1 MVEDAGFSQEFSVGI
16 VGLGLIGGSI
26 AKRLAA
32 AGACKVYAYNRH
44 QTMYKDAR
52 ALGISCVESV
62 AELARMQPNVLIL
75 CNSLASMPEVLGE
88 ISCEINKQRTTLT
101 DVGSVKGLVREQVKA
116 AGLGDCYIGAHP
128 MAGSEFTG
136 WQASSAQLLDG
147 ALWAVSVDE
156 SSDFWR
162 FLAIL
167 RVIVALCGNRA
178 LVLNDSI
185 HDASAALI
193 SHMPHVVSTALAN
206 VLCSSENRNVALQM
220 SAGSWRD
227 MTRVA
232 LTDPNRTRAMVV
244 ENRRNVAYLLGS
256 VIAQLS
262 FAKKMLEGSD
272 GDLAAA
278 CDSAAASE
286 TRAFFAKADSW
297 REYKYKARAAACDE
311 SAYESSVARDTR
323 KLRFALDCPGDWQ
336 SQLIQ
341 SAQNGEQIVGVALI
355 ESSVACDSAAAC
367 DTRAAHI
374 TLRRVSTL

>member
-1 MVEDAGFSQEFSVGI
+1 MVEDAEFSQKFSVGI

-26 AKRLAA
+26 AKRLVAT
-32 AGACKVYAYNRH
+32 GSCKVYAYNRH
-44 QTMYKDAR
+44 QTMYSEAR
-52 ALGISCVESV
+52 ALGITCLESV
-62 AELARMQPNVLIL
+62 ADLARMQPNVLIL

-88 ISCEINKQRTTLT
+88 ISRGINKQRTTLT

-136 WQASSAQLLDG
+136 WQASSAELLRG

-156 SSDFWR
+156 NSDFWR
-162 FLAIL
+162 FLAVL

-206 VLCSSENRNVALQM
+206 VLCESANRNVALQM

-232 LTDPNRTRAMVV
+232 LTDPNRTRAMVA
-244 ENRRNVAYLLGS
+244 ENRRNVADLLGS
-256 VIAQLS
+256 VIEELS
-262 FAKKMLEGSD
+262 FAKKMLEESD
-272 GDLAAA
+272 E
-278 CDSAAASE
+278 CNE
-286 TRAFFAKADSW
+286 RAFFAKADSW
-297 REYKYKARAAACDE
+297 REYKYKERAAADGNK
-311 SAYESSVARDTR
+311 SAAAFDSRE
-323 KLRFALDCPGDWQ
+323 LRFAIDCPGDWQ
-336 SQLIQ
+336 SQMIQ
-341 SAQNGEQIVGVALI
+341 SAQSGEQIVGVALN
-355 ESSVACDSAAAC
+355 DSAVAGDSRAAC
-367 DTRAAHI
+367 I
-374 TLRRVSTL
+374 TFRRVSTL

>member
-1 MVEDAGFSQEFSVGI
+1 MVEDAEFSQKFSVGI

-26 AKRLAA
+26 AKRLVAT
-32 AGACKVYAYNRH
+32 GSCKVYAYNRH
-44 QTMYKDAR
+44 QTMYKEAR
-52 ALGISCVESV
+52 ALGITCVESV
-62 AELARMQPNVLIL
+62 ADLARMQPNVLIL

-88 ISCEINKQRTTLT
+88 ISLGINKQRTTLT

-136 WQASSAQLLDG
+136 WQASSAELLRG

-156 SSDFWR
+156 SNDFWR
-162 FLAIL
+162 FLAVL
-167 RVIVALCGNRA
+167 RVIVKLCGNRA

-206 VLCSSENRNVALQM
+206 VLCGSENRNVALQM

-232 LTDPNRTRAMVV
+232 LTDPNRTRAMVA
-244 ENRRNVAYLLGS
+244 ENRRNVADLLGS
-256 VIAQLS
+256 VIAELS

-272 GDLAAA
+272 ECNE
-278 CDSAAASE
+278 CDE
-286 TRAFFAKADSW
+286 RAFFAKADSW
-297 REYKYKARAAACDE
+297 REYKYKERAVACDE
-311 SAYESSVARDTR
+311 SAGDLRE
-323 KLRFALDCPGDWQ
+323 LRFALDCPGDWQ

-341 SAQNGEQIVGVALI
+341 SAQSGEQIVCV
-355 ESSVACDSAAAC
+355 SFSDSVVTCD
-367 DTRAAHI
+367 
-374 TLRRVSTL
+374 LRNSNW

>member
-1 MVEDAGFSQEFSVGI
+1 MVEDAGFSKKFSVGI

-32 AGACKVYAYNRH
+32 TGSCKVYAYNRH
-44 QTMYKDAR
+44 QTMYKEAR
-52 ALGISCVESV
+52 VLGITCVESV

-75 CNSLASMPEVLGE
+75 CNSLAAMPEVLGE
-88 ISCEINKQRTTLT
+88 ISRGINRQRTTLT

-156 SSDFWR
+156 SSDFCR
-162 FLAIL
+162 FCAVL

-206 VLCSSENRNVALQM
+206 VLCGSENRNVALQM

-232 LTDPNRTRAMVV
+232 LTDPDRTRAMVE
-244 ENRRNVAYLLGS
+244 ENRRNVADLLGS
-256 VIAQLS
+256 VIEELS
-262 FAKKMLEGSD
+262 FAKKMLERSD
-272 GDLAAA
+272 GDSAVA
-278 CDSAAASE
+278 CDE
-286 TRAFFAKADSW
+286 RDECDERAFFAKADSW
-297 REYKYKARAAACDE
+297 RDYKYKERAVACDK
-311 SAYESSVARDTR
+311 SAGDLRE
-323 KLRFALDCPGDWQ
+323 LRFALDCAGDWQ

-341 SAQNGEQIVGVALI
+341 SAQSGEQIVGVAF
-355 ESSVACDSAAAC
+355 SDSAVACA
-367 DTRAAHI
+367 
-374 TLRRVSTL
+374 LRNSKW

>member
-1 MVEDAGFSQEFSVGI
+1 MVENAEFSQKFSVGI

-26 AKRLAA
+26 AKRLVD
-32 AGACKVYAYNRH
+32 AGSCKVYAYNRH
-44 QTMYKDAR
+44 QTMYSEAR
-52 ALGISCVESV
+52 ALGITCVESV

-75 CNSLASMPEVLGE
+75 CNSLAAMPEVLGE
-88 ISCEINKQRTTLT
+88 ISRGINKQRTTLT

-136 WQASSAQLLDG
+136 WQASSAELLRG
-147 ALWAVSVDE
+147 ALWAISVDE

-162 FLAIL
+162 FLAVL

-206 VLCSSENRNVALQM
+206 VLCESENRNVALQM

-244 ENRRNVAYLLGS
+244 ENRRNVADLLGS
-256 VIAQLS
+256 VIAELS

-272 GDLAAA
+272 ECNE
-278 CDSAAASE
+278 CDE
-286 TRAFFAKADSW
+286 RAFFAKADSW
-297 REYKYKARAAACDE
+297 REYKYKERAVACDE
-311 SAYESSVARDTR
+311 SAGDLRE
-323 KLRFALDCPGDWQ
+323 LRFAIDCPGDWQ

-341 SAQNGEQIVGVALI
+341 SAQSGEQIVGVAF
-355 ESSVACDSAAAC
+355 SDSVVTCD
-367 DTRAAHI
+367 
-374 TLRRVSTL
+374 LRNSNW

>member
-1 MVEDAGFSQEFSVGI
+1 MVEDAEFSQKFSVGI

-26 AKRLAA
+26 AKRLVAT
-32 AGACKVYAYNRH
+32 GSCKVYAYNRH
-44 QTMYKDAR
+44 QTMYKEAR
-52 ALGISCVESV
+52 ALGITCVESV
-62 AELARMQPNVLIL
+62 ADLARMQPNVLIL

-88 ISCEINKQRTTLT
+88 ISRGINKQRTTLT

-136 WQASSAQLLDG
+136 WQASSAELLDG
-147 ALWAVSVDE
+147 ALWAISVDE

-162 FLAIL
+162 FLAVL

-206 VLCSSENRNVALQM
+206 VLCESENRNVALQM

-232 LTDPNRTRAMVV
+232 LTDTNRTRAMVA
-244 ENRRNVAYLLGS
+244 ENRRNVADLLGS
-256 VIAQLS
+256 VIEELS
-262 FAKKMLEGSD
+262 FAKKMLEESD
-272 GDLAAA
+272 GDSAAA
-278 CDSAAASE
+278 CDSAAAGDE
-286 TRAFFAKADSW
+286 CDVAERAFFAKADSW
-297 REYKYKARAAACDE
+297 REYKYKERAVACNE
-311 SAYESSVARDTR
+311 SAGDLRE
-323 KLRFALDCPGDWQ
+323 LRFALDCPGDWQ

-341 SAQNGEQIVGVALI
+341 SAQSGEQIVGVALN
-355 ESSVACDSAAAC
+355 ESAPAC
-367 DTRAAHI
+367 I
-374 TLRRVSTL
+374 TLRSISTL

>member
-1 MVEDAGFSQEFSVGI
+1 MVEDAGFSQKFSVGI

-32 AGACKVYAYNRH
+32 TGSCKVYAYNRH
-44 QTMYKDAR
+44 QTMYKEAR
-52 ALGISCVESV
+52 ALGITCVESV
-62 AELARMQPNVLIL
+62 AELASMQPNVLIL

-88 ISCEINKQRTTLT
+88 ISRGINKQRTTLT

-156 SSDFWR
+156 NSDFWR
-162 FLAIL
+162 FLAVL

-206 VLCSSENRNVALQM
+206 VLCGSENRNVALQM

-232 LTDPNRTRAMVV
+232 LTDPDRTRAMVA
-244 ENRRNVAYLLGS
+244 ENRRNVADLLGS
-256 VIAQLS
+256 VIEELS

-272 GDLAAA
+272 GDSAVA
-278 CDSAAASE
+278 CDE
-286 TRAFFAKADSW
+286 RDERAFFAKADSW
-297 REYKYKARAAACDE
+297 REYKYKERAVACDE
-311 SAYESSVARDTR
+311 SSGDLRE
-323 KLRFALDCPGDWQ
+323 LRFALDCAGDWQ

-341 SAQNGEQIVGVALI
+341 SAQSGEQIVGVAF
-355 ESSVACDSAAAC
+355 SDSAVVCA
-367 DTRAAHI
+367 
-374 TLRRVSTL
+374 LRNSKW

>member
-1 MVEDAGFSQEFSVGI
+1 MVEDAGFSKKFSVGI

-32 AGACKVYAYNRH
+32 TGSCKVYAYNRH
-44 QTMYKDAR
+44 QTMYKEAR
-52 ALGISCVESV
+52 VLGITCVESV

-75 CNSLASMPEVLGE
+75 CNSLAAMPEVLGE
-88 ISCEINKQRTTLT
+88 ISRGINKQRTTLT
-101 DVGSVKGLVREQVKA
+101 DVGSVKGLVREQVKT

-156 SSDFWR
+156 NSDFWR
-162 FLAIL
+162 FLAVL
-167 RVIVALCGNRA
+167 RVIVSLCGNRA

-206 VLCSSENRNVALQM
+206 VLCGSENRNVALQM

-232 LTDPNRTRAMVV
+232 LTDPDRTRAMVA
-244 ENRRNVAYLLGS
+244 ENRRNVADLLGS
-256 VIAQLS
+256 VIEELS

-272 GDLAAA
+272 GD
-278 CDSAAASE
+278 SAVASDE
-286 TRAFFAKADSW
+286 RAFFAKADSW
-297 REYKYKARAAACDE
+297 RDYKYKERAVACDK
-311 SAYESSVARDTR
+311 SAGDLRE
-323 KLRFALDCPGDWQ
+323 LRFALDCAGDWQ

-341 SAQNGEQIVGVALI
+341 SAQSGEQIVGVAF
-355 ESSVACDSAAAC
+355 SDSAVACA
-367 DTRAAHI
+367 
-374 TLRRVSTL
+374 LRNSKW

>member
-1 MVEDAGFSQEFSVGI
+1 MVEDAEFSQKFSVGI

-26 AKRLAA
+26 AKRLVAT
-32 AGACKVYAYNRH
+32 GSCKVYAYNRH
-44 QTMYKDAR
+44 QTMYKEAR
-52 ALGISCVESV
+52 ALGITCVESV
-62 AELARMQPNVLIL
+62 ADLARMQPNVLIL

-88 ISCEINKQRTTLT
+88 ISRGINKQRTTLT

-147 ALWAVSVDE
+147 ALWAVSIDE

-162 FLAIL
+162 FLAVL

-206 VLCSSENRNVALQM
+206 VLCGSENRNVALQM

-232 LTDPNRTRAMVV
+232 LTDPDRTRAMVE
-244 ENRRNVAYLLGS
+244 ENRRNVADLLGS
-256 VIAQLS
+256 VIEELS
-262 FAKKMLEGSD
+262 FAKKMLERSD
-272 GDLAAA
+272 GDSAVA
-278 CDSAAASE
+278 CDE
-286 TRAFFAKADSW
+286 RDECDERAFFAKADSW
-297 REYKYKARAAACDE
+297 RDYKYKERAVACDK
-311 SAYESSVARDTR
+311 SAGDLRE
-323 KLRFALDCPGDWQ
+323 LRFALDCAGDWQ

-341 SAQNGEQIVGVALI
+341 SAQSGEQIVGVAF
-355 ESSVACDSAAAC
+355 SDSAVACA
-367 DTRAAHI
+367 
-374 TLRRVSTL
+374 LRNSKW

>member
-1 MVEDAGFSQEFSVGI
+1 MVEDAEFSQKFSVGI

-32 AGACKVYAYNRH
+32 TGACKVYAYNRH
-44 QTMYKDAR
+44 QTMYSEAR
-52 ALGISCVESV
+52 ALGITCVESV
-62 AELARMQPNVLIL
+62 ADLARMQPNVLIL

-88 ISCEINKQRTTLT
+88 ISRGINKQRTTLT

-136 WQASSAQLLDG
+136 WQASSAELLDG
-147 ALWAVSVDE
+147 ALWAISVDE
-156 SSDFWR
+156 NSDFWR
-162 FLAIL
+162 FLAVL
-167 RVIVALCGNRA
+167 RVIVKLCGNRA

-206 VLCSSENRNVALQM
+206 VLCGSANRNIALQM

-232 LTDPNRTRAMVV
+232 LTDPNRTRAMVA
-244 ENRRNVAYLLGS
+244 ENRRNVADLLGD
-256 VIAQLS
+256 VIEELS
-262 FAKKMLEGSD
+262 FAKKVLEEGD
-272 GDLAAA
+272 G
-278 CDSAAASE
+278 DSAAVAGDE
-286 TRAFFAKADSW
+286 RAFFAKADSW
-297 REYKYKARAAACDE
+297 REYKYKERAAAFDE
-311 SAYESSVARDTR
+311 SGDLRE
-323 KLRFALDCPGDWQ
+323 LRFALDCPGDWQ

-341 SAQNGEQIVGVALI
+341 SAQSGEQIVGVAF
-355 ESSVACDSAAAC
+355 SDSAVACA
-367 DTRAAHI
+367 
-374 TLRRVSTL
+374 LRNSKW

>member
-1 MVEDAGFSQEFSVGI
+1 MVEDAEFSQKFSVGI

-26 AKRLAA
+26 AKRLVAT
-32 AGACKVYAYNRH
+32 GSCKVYAYNRH
-44 QTMYKDAR
+44 QTMYKEAR
-52 ALGISCVESV
+52 ALGITCVESV
-62 AELARMQPNVLIL
+62 ADLARMQPNVLIL

-88 ISCEINKQRTTLT
+88 ISLGINKQRTTLT

-136 WQASSAQLLDG
+136 WQASSAELLRG

-156 SSDFWR
+156 SNDFWR
-162 FLAIL
+162 FLAVL
-167 RVIVALCGNRA
+167 RVIVKLCGNRA

-206 VLCSSENRNVALQM
+206 VLCGSENRNVALQM

-244 ENRRNVAYLLGS
+244 ENRRNVADLLGS
-256 VIAQLS
+256 VIAELS
-262 FAKKMLEGSD
+262 FAKKMLEESD
-272 GDLAAA
+272 ECNERDA
-278 CDSAAASE
+278 
-286 TRAFFAKADSW
+286 RAFFAKADSW
-297 REYKYKARAAACDE
+297 REYKYKERAVACDE
-311 SAYESSVARDTR
+311 SAGDLRE
-323 KLRFALDCPGDWQ
+323 LRFAIDCPGDWQ

-341 SAQNGEQIVGVALI
+341 SAQSGEQIVGVAF
-355 ESSVACDSAAAC
+355 SDSVVTCD
-367 DTRAAHI
+367 
-374 TLRRVSTL
+374 LRNSNW

>member
-1 MVEDAGFSQEFSVGI
+1 MVEDAGFSKKFSVGI

-32 AGACKVYAYNRH
+32 TGSCKVYAYNRH
-44 QTMYKDAR
+44 QTMYKEAR
-52 ALGISCVESV
+52 VLGITCVESV

-75 CNSLASMPEVLGE
+75 CNSLAAMPEVLGE
-88 ISCEINKQRTTLT
+88 ISRGINKQRTTLT

-162 FLAIL
+162 FCAVL

-206 VLCSSENRNVALQM
+206 VLCGSENRNVALQM

-232 LTDPNRTRAMVV
+232 LTDPNRTRAMVE
-244 ENRRNVAYLLGS
+244 ENRRNVADLLGS
-256 VIAQLS
+256 VIEELS
-262 FAKKMLEGSD
+262 FAKKMLERSD
-272 GDLAAA
+272 GDSAVA
-278 CDSAAASE
+278 CDE
-286 TRAFFAKADSW
+286 RDECDERAFFAKADSW
-297 REYKYKARAAACDE
+297 REYKYKERAVACDE
-311 SAYESSVARDTR
+311 SAGDLRE
-323 KLRFALDCPGDWQ
+323 LRFALDCAGDWQ

-341 SAQNGEQIVGVALI
+341 SAQSGEQIVGVAF
-355 ESSVACDSAAAC
+355 SDSAVACA
-367 DTRAAHI
+367 
-374 TLRRVSTL
+374 LRNSKW

>member
-1 MVEDAGFSQEFSVGI
+1 MVEDVGFSKKFSVGI

-32 AGACKVYAYNRH
+32 TGSCKVYAYNRH
-44 QTMYKDAR
+44 QTMYKEAR
-52 ALGISCVESV
+52 VLGITCVESV

-75 CNSLASMPEVLGE
+75 CNSLAAMPEVLGE
-88 ISCEINKQRTTLT
+88 ISRGINKQHTTLT

-162 FLAIL
+162 FCAVL
-167 RVIVALCGNRA
+167 RVIVSLCGNRA

-206 VLCSSENRNVALQM
+206 VLCGSENRNVALQM

-232 LTDPNRTRAMVV
+232 LTDPDRTRAMVA
-244 ENRRNVAYLLGS
+244 ENRRNVADLLGS
-256 VIAQLS
+256 VIEELS
-262 FAKKMLEGSD
+262 FAKKMLERSD
-272 GDLAAA
+272 GD
-278 CDSAAASE
+278 SAVASDE
-286 TRAFFAKADSW
+286 RAFFAKADSW
-297 REYKYKARAAACDE
+297 REYKYKERAVACDK
-311 SAYESSVARDTR
+311 SAGDLRE
-323 KLRFALDCPGDWQ
+323 LRFALDCAGDWQ

-341 SAQNGEQIVGVALI
+341 SAQSGEQIVGVAF
-355 ESSVACDSAAAC
+355 SDSAVACA
-367 DTRAAHI
+367 
-374 TLRRVSTL
+374 LRNSKW

>member
-1 MVEDAGFSQEFSVGI
+1 MVEDAEFSQKFSVGI

-26 AKRLAA
+26 AKRLVAT
-32 AGACKVYAYNRH
+32 GSCKVYAYNRH
-44 QTMYKDAR
+44 QTMYKEAR
-52 ALGISCVESV
+52 ALGITCVESV
-62 AELARMQPNVLIL
+62 ADLARMQPNVLIL

-88 ISCEINKQRTTLT
+88 ISRGINKQRTTLT

-136 WQASSAQLLDG
+136 WQASSAELLDG

-162 FLAIL
+162 FLAVL
-167 RVIVALCGNRA
+167 RVIVELCGNRA

-206 VLCSSENRNVALQM
+206 VLCESANRNVALQM

-232 LTDPNRTRAMVV
+232 LTDPNRTRAMVA
-244 ENRRNVAYLLGS
+244 ENRRNVADLLGS
-256 VIAQLS
+256 VIEELS

-272 GDLAAA
+272 E
-278 CDSAAASE
+278 CNE
-286 TRAFFAKADSW
+286 RAFFAKADSW
-297 REYKYKARAAACDE
+297 REYKYKERAVACDE
-311 SAYESSVARDTR
+311 SAGDLRE
-323 KLRFALDCPGDWQ
+323 LRFAIDCAGDWQ

-341 SAQNGEQIVGVALI
+341 SAQSGEQIVGVAF
-355 ESSVACDSAAAC
+355 SDSAAAC
-367 DTRAAHI
+367 I
-374 TLRRVSTL
+374 TLRRISTL

>member
-1 MVEDAGFSQEFSVGI
+1 MVEDAGFSQKFSVGI

-32 AGACKVYAYNRH
+32 TGSCKVYAYNRH
-44 QTMYKDAR
+44 QTMYKEAR
-52 ALGISCVESV
+52 ALGITCVESV

-75 CNSLASMPEVLGE
+75 CNSLAAMPEVLGE
-88 ISCEINKQRTTLT
+88 ISRGINKQRTTLT

-156 SSDFWR
+156 NSDFWR
-162 FLAIL
+162 FLAVL

-206 VLCSSENRNVALQM
+206 VLCGSVNRNVALQM

-232 LTDPNRTRAMVV
+232 LTDPNRTRAMVA
-244 ENRRNVAYLLGS
+244 ENRRNVADLLGS
-256 VIAQLS
+256 VIEELS

-272 GDLAAA
+272 GDSAVA
-278 CDSAAASE
+278 CDERAE
-286 TRAFFAKADSW
+286 CDERAFFAKADSW
-297 REYKYKARAAACDE
+297 REYKYKERAVACDE
-311 SAYESSVARDTR
+311 SSGDLRE
-323 KLRFALDCPGDWQ
+323 LRFALDCAGDWQ

-341 SAQNGEQIVGVALI
+341 SAQSGEQIVGVAF
-355 ESSVACDSAAAC
+355 SDSAVACA
-367 DTRAAHI
+367 
-374 TLRRVSTL
+374 LRNSKW

>member
-1 MVEDAGFSQEFSVGI
+1 MVEDVGFSKKFSVGI

-32 AGACKVYAYNRH
+32 TGSCKVYAYNRH
-44 QTMYKDAR
+44 QTMYKEAR
-52 ALGISCVESV
+52 ALGITCVESV
-62 AELARMQPNVLIL
+62 ADLARMQPNVLIL
-75 CNSLASMPEVLGE
+75 CNSLAAMPEVLGE
-88 ISCEINKQRTTLT
+88 ISRGINKQRTTLT

-147 ALWAVSVDE
+147 ALWAVSIDE

-162 FLAIL
+162 FLAVL

-206 VLCSSENRNVALQM
+206 VLCGSENRNVALQM

-232 LTDPNRTRAMVV
+232 LTDPDRTRAMVE
-244 ENRRNVAYLLGS
+244 ENRRNVADLLGS
-256 VIAQLS
+256 VIEELS
-262 FAKKMLEGSD
+262 FAKKMLERSD
-272 GDLAAA
+272 GDSAVA
-278 CDSAAASE
+278 CDE
-286 TRAFFAKADSW
+286 RDECDERAFFAKADSW
-297 REYKYKARAAACDE
+297 REYKYKERAVACDE
-311 SAYESSVARDTR
+311 SAGDLRE
-323 KLRFALDCPGDWQ
+323 LRFALDCAGDWQ

-341 SAQNGEQIVGVALI
+341 SAQSGEQIVGVAF
-355 ESSVACDSAAAC
+355 SDSAVACA
-367 DTRAAHI
+367 
-374 TLRRVSTL
+374 LRNSKW

>member
-1 MVEDAGFSQEFSVGI
+1 MVEDAGFSKKFSVGI

-32 AGACKVYAYNRH
+32 TGSCKVYAYNRH
-44 QTMYKDAR
+44 QTMYKEAR
-52 ALGISCVESV
+52 ALGITCVESV
-62 AELARMQPNVLIL
+62 ADLARMQPNVLIL

-88 ISCEINKQRTTLT
+88 ISRGINKQRTTLT

-156 SSDFWR
+156 NSDFWR
-162 FLAIL
+162 FLAVL
-167 RVIVALCGNRA
+167 RVIVSLCGNRA

-206 VLCSSENRNVALQM
+206 VLCGSENRNVALQM

-232 LTDPNRTRAMVV
+232 LTDPDRTRAMVA
-244 ENRRNVAYLLGS
+244 ENRRNVADLLGS
-256 VIAQLS
+256 VIEELS
-262 FAKKMLEGSD
+262 FAKKMLERSD
-272 GDLAAA
+272 SDSAVA
-278 CDSAAASE
+278 CDE
-286 TRAFFAKADSW
+286 RDECDERAFFAKADSW
-297 REYKYKARAAACDE
+297 REYKYKERAVACDK
-311 SAYESSVARDTR
+311 SAGDLRE
-323 KLRFALDCPGDWQ
+323 LRFALDCAGDWQ

-341 SAQNGEQIVGVALI
+341 SAQSGEQIVGVAF
-355 ESSVACDSAAAC
+355 SDSAVACA
-367 DTRAAHI
+367 
-374 TLRRVSTL
+374 LRNSKW

>member
-1 MVEDAGFSQEFSVGI
+1 MVEDVGFSKKFSVGI

-32 AGACKVYAYNRH
+32 TGSCKVYAYNRH
-44 QTMYKDAR
+44 QTMYKEAR
-52 ALGISCVESV
+52 VLGITCVESV

-75 CNSLASMPEVLGE
+75 CNSLAAMPEVLGE
-88 ISCEINKQRTTLT
+88 ISRGINKQHTTLT

-136 WQASSAQLLDG
+136 WQASSAELLDG
-147 ALWAVSVDE
+147 ALWAISVDE

-162 FLAIL
+162 FLAVL
-167 RVIVALCGNRA
+167 RVIVSLCGNRA

-206 VLCSSENRNVALQM
+206 VLCGSENRNVALQM

-232 LTDPNRTRAMVV
+232 LTDPDRTRAMVA
-244 ENRRNVAYLLGS
+244 ENRRNVADLLGS
-256 VIAQLS
+256 VIEELS
-262 FAKKMLEGSD
+262 FAKKMLERSD
-272 GDLAAA
+272 GD
-278 CDSAAASE
+278 SAVASDE
-286 TRAFFAKADSW
+286 RAFFAKADSW
-297 REYKYKARAAACDE
+297 REYKYKERAVACDK
-311 SAYESSVARDTR
+311 SAGDLRE
-323 KLRFALDCPGDWQ
+323 LRFALDCAGDWQ

-341 SAQNGEQIVGVALI
+341 SAQSGDQIVGVAF
-355 ESSVACDSAAAC
+355 SDSAVACA
-367 DTRAAHI
+367 
-374 TLRRVSTL
+374 LRNSKW

>member
-1 MVEDAGFSQEFSVGI
+1 MVEDAEFSQKFSVGI

-26 AKRLAA
+26 AKRLVAT
-32 AGACKVYAYNRH
+32 GSCKVYAYNRH
-44 QTMYKDAR
+44 QTMYSEAR
-52 ALGISCVESV
+52 ALGITCVESV
-62 AELARMQPNVLIL
+62 ADLARMQPNVLIL

-88 ISCEINKQRTTLT
+88 ISREINKQRTTLT

-136 WQASSAQLLDG
+136 WSASSAELLRG

-162 FLAIL
+162 FLAVL
-167 RVIVALCGNRA
+167 RVIVKLCGNRA

-206 VLCSSENRNVALQM
+206 VLCENANRNVALQM

-232 LTDPNRTRAMVV
+232 LTDPNRTRAMVA
-244 ENRRNVAYLLGS
+244 ENRRNVADLLGS
-256 VIAQLS
+256 VIDELS

-272 GDLAAA
+272 GDSAVA
-278 CDSAAASE
+278 CDECDERDVAE
-286 TRAFFAKADSW
+286 RAFFAKADSW
-297 REYKYKARAAACDE
+297 REYKYKERAVACDE
-311 SAYESSVARDTR
+311 SAGDSRE
-323 KLRFALDCPGDWQ
+323 LRFSLDCPGDWQ

-341 SAQNGEQIVGVALI
+341 SAQSGEQIVGV
-355 ESSVACDSAAAC
+355 SFSDSAVTC
-367 DTRAAHI
+367 D
-374 TLRRVSTL
+374 LRNSNW

>member
-1 MVEDAGFSQEFSVGI
+1 MVEDAGFSKKFSVGI

-32 AGACKVYAYNRH
+32 TGSCKVYAYNRH
-44 QTMYKDAR
+44 QTMYKEAR
-52 ALGISCVESV
+52 ALGITCVESV

-88 ISCEINKQRTTLT
+88 ISRGINKQHTTLT

-147 ALWAVSVDE
+147 ALWAVSIDE
-156 SSDFWR
+156 NSDFWR
-162 FLAIL
+162 FLAVL

-206 VLCSSENRNVALQM
+206 VLCGSENRNVALQM

-232 LTDPNRTRAMVV
+232 LTDPDRTRAMVA
-244 ENRRNVAYLLGS
+244 ENRRNVADLLGS
-256 VIAQLS
+256 VIEELS
-262 FAKKMLEGSD
+262 FAKKMIERSD
-272 GDLAAA
+272 GDSAVA
-278 CDSAAASE
+278 CDE
-286 TRAFFAKADSW
+286 RDECDERAFFAKADSW
-297 REYKYKARAAACDE
+297 REYKYKERAVACDE
-311 SAYESSVARDTR
+311 LAGDLRE
-323 KLRFALDCPGDWQ
+323 LRFALDCAGDWQ

-341 SAQNGEQIVGVALI
+341 SAQSGEQIVGVAF
-355 ESSVACDSAAAC
+355 SDSAVACA
-367 DTRAAHI
+367 
-374 TLRRVSTL
+374 LRNSKW

>member
-1 MVEDAGFSQEFSVGI
+1 MVEDAEFSQKFSVGI

-26 AKRLAA
+26 AKRLVD
-32 AGACKVYAYNRH
+32 AGSCKVYAYNRH
-44 QTMYKDAR
+44 QTMYREAR
-52 ALGISCVESV
+52 ALGITCVESV

-88 ISCEINKQRTTLT
+88 ISRGINKQRTTLT

-162 FLAIL
+162 FLAVL

-206 VLCSSENRNVALQM
+206 VLCGSENRDVALQM

-232 LTDPNRTRAMVV
+232 LTDPDRTRAMVA
-244 ENRRNVAYLLGS
+244 ENRRNVADLLGS
-256 VIAQLS
+256 VIEELS

-272 GDLAAA
+272 E
-278 CDSAAASE
+278 CNE
-286 TRAFFAKADSW
+286 RAFFAKADSW
-297 REYKYKARAAACDE
+297 REYKYKERAVACDE
-311 SAYESSVARDTR
+311 SAGDLREI
-323 KLRFALDCPGDWQ
+323 RFALDCPGDWQ

-341 SAQNGEQIVGVALI
+341 SAQSGEQIVGVAF
-355 ESSVACDSAAAC
+355 SDSAVTC
-367 DTRAAHI
+367 D
-374 TLRRVSTL
+374 LRNSNW

>member
-1 MVEDAGFSQEFSVGI
+1 MVEDAGFSKKFSVGI

-32 AGACKVYAYNRH
+32 TGSCKVYAYNRH
-44 QTMYKDAR
+44 QTMYKEAR
-52 ALGISCVESV
+52 VLGITCVESV

-75 CNSLASMPEVLGE
+75 CNSLAAMPEVLGE
-88 ISCEINKQRTTLT
+88 ISRGINKQRTTLT

-162 FLAIL
+162 FCAVL

-206 VLCSSENRNVALQM
+206 VLCGSENRNVALQM

-232 LTDPNRTRAMVV
+232 LTDPNRTRAMVE
-244 ENRRNVAYLLGS
+244 ENRRNVADLLGS
-256 VIAQLS
+256 VIEELS
-262 FAKKMLEGSD
+262 FAKKMLERSD
-272 GDLAAA
+272 GDSAVA
-278 CDSAAASE
+278 CDE
-286 TRAFFAKADSW
+286 RDECDERAFFAKADSW
-297 REYKYKARAAACDE
+297 REYKYKERAVACDK
-311 SAYESSVARDTR
+311 SAGDLRE
-323 KLRFALDCPGDWQ
+323 LRFALDCAGDWQ

-341 SAQNGEQIVGVALI
+341 SAQSGEQIVGVAF
-355 ESSVACDSAAAC
+355 SDSAVACA
-367 DTRAAHI
+367 
-374 TLRRVSTL
+374 LRNSKW

>member
-1 MVEDAGFSQEFSVGI
+1 MVEDAGFSQKFSVGI

-32 AGACKVYAYNRH
+32 TGSCKVYAYNRH
-44 QTMYKDAR
+44 QTMYKEAR
-52 ALGISCVESV
+52 VLGITCVESV

-75 CNSLASMPEVLGE
+75 CNSLAAMPEVLGE
-88 ISCEINKQRTTLT
+88 ISRGINKQHTTLT
-101 DVGSVKGLVREQVKA
+101 DVGSVKGLVREQVKT

-136 WQASSAQLLDG
+136 WQASSAQLLNG

-162 FLAIL
+162 FLAVL
-167 RVIVALCGNRA
+167 RVIVSLCGNRA

-206 VLCSSENRNVALQM
+206 VLCGSENRNVALQM

-232 LTDPNRTRAMVV
+232 LTDPDRTRAMVA
-244 ENRRNVAYLLGS
+244 ENRRNVADLLGS
-256 VIAQLS
+256 VIEELS
-262 FAKKMLEGSD
+262 FAKKMLERSD
-272 GDLAAA
+272 GD
-278 CDSAAASE
+278 SAVASDE
-286 TRAFFAKADSW
+286 RAFFAKADFW
-297 REYKYKARAAACDE
+297 REYKYKERAVACDK
-311 SAYESSVARDTR
+311 SAGDLRE
-323 KLRFALDCPGDWQ
+323 LRFALDFPGDWQ

-341 SAQNGEQIVGVALI
+341 SAQSGEQIVGVAF
-355 ESSVACDSAAAC
+355 SDSAVACA
-367 DTRAAHI
+367 
-374 TLRRVSTL
+374 LRNSKW

>member
-1 MVEDAGFSQEFSVGI
+1 MVEDAGFSKKFSVGI

-32 AGACKVYAYNRH
+32 TGSCKVYAYNRH
-44 QTMYKDAR
+44 QTMYKEAR
-52 ALGISCVESV
+52 VLGITCVESV

-88 ISCEINKQRTTLT
+88 ISRGINKQRTTLT

-147 ALWAVSVDE
+147 ALWAVSIDE

-162 FLAIL
+162 FLAVL

-206 VLCSSENRNVALQM
+206 VLCGSENRNVALQM

-232 LTDPNRTRAMVV
+232 LTDPDRTRAMVE
-244 ENRRNVAYLLGS
+244 ENRRNVADLLGS
-256 VIAQLS
+256 VIEELS
-262 FAKKMLEGSD
+262 FAKKMLERSD
-272 GDLAAA
+272 GDSAVA
-278 CDSAAASE
+278 CDE
-286 TRAFFAKADSW
+286 RDECDERAFFAKADSW
-297 REYKYKARAAACDE
+297 REYKYKERAVACDE
-311 SAYESSVARDTR
+311 SAGDLLE
-323 KLRFALDCPGDWQ
+323 LRFALDCAGDWQ

-341 SAQNGEQIVGVALI
+341 SAQSGEQIVGVAF
-355 ESSVACDSAAAC
+355 SDSAVACA
-367 DTRAAHI
+367 
-374 TLRRVSTL
+374 LRNSKW

>member
-1 MVEDAGFSQEFSVGI
+1 MVEDAEFSQTFSVGI
-16 VGLGLIGGSI
+16 VGLGLVGGSI
-26 AKRLAA
+26 AKRLVAT
-32 AGACKVYAYNRH
+32 GSCKVYAYNRH
-44 QTMYKDAR
+44 QTMYKEAR
-52 ALGISCVESV
+52 ALGITCVESV
-62 AELARMQPNVLIL
+62 ADLARMQPNVLIL

-88 ISCEINKQRTTLT
+88 ISRGINKQRTTLT

-162 FLAIL
+162 FLAVL
-167 RVIVALCGNRA
+167 RVIVELCGNRA

-206 VLCSSENRNVALQM
+206 VLCENENRNVALQM

-244 ENRRNVAYLLGS
+244 ENRRNVADLLGS
-256 VIAQLS
+256 VIAELS

-272 GDLAAA
+272 ECNE
-278 CDSAAASE
+278 CDE
-286 TRAFFAKADSW
+286 RAFFAKADSW
-297 REYKYKARAAACDE
+297 REYKYKERAVACDE
-311 SAYESSVARDTR
+311 SAGDLRE
-323 KLRFALDCPGDWQ
+323 LRFAIDCPGDWQ

-341 SAQNGEQIVGVALI
+341 SAQSGEQIVCV
-355 ESSVACDSAAAC
+355 SFSDSVVTCD
-367 DTRAAHI
+367 
-374 TLRRVSTL
+374 LRNSNW

>member
-1 MVEDAGFSQEFSVGI
+1 MVEDAGFSQKFSVGI

-32 AGACKVYAYNRH
+32 TGSCKVYAYNRH
-44 QTMYKDAR
+44 QTMYKEAR
-52 ALGISCVESV
+52 VLGITCVESV

-75 CNSLASMPEVLGE
+75 CNSLAAMPEVLGE
-88 ISCEINKQRTTLT
+88 ISRGINKQHTTLT
-101 DVGSVKGLVREQVKA
+101 DVGSVKGLVREQVKT

-136 WQASSAQLLDG
+136 WQASSAQLLNG

-162 FLAIL
+162 FLAVL
-167 RVIVALCGNRA
+167 RVIVSLCGNRA

-206 VLCSSENRNVALQM
+206 VLCGSENRNVALQM

-232 LTDPNRTRAMVV
+232 LTDPDRTRAMVA
-244 ENRRNVAYLLGS
+244 ENRRNVADLLGS
-256 VIAQLS
+256 VIEELS
-262 FAKKMLEGSD
+262 FAKKMLERSD
-272 GDLAAA
+272 GD
-278 CDSAAASE
+278 SAVASDE
-286 TRAFFAKADSW
+286 RAFFAKADSW
-297 REYKYKARAAACDE
+297 REYKYKERAVACDK
-311 SAYESSVARDTR
+311 SAGDLRE
-323 KLRFALDCPGDWQ
+323 LRFALDFPGDWQ

-341 SAQNGEQIVGVALI
+341 SAQSGEQIVGVAF
-355 ESSVACDSAAAC
+355 SDSAVACA
-367 DTRAAHI
+367 
-374 TLRRVSTL
+374 LRNSKW

>member
-1 MVEDAGFSQEFSVGI
+1 MVEDAEFSQKFSVGI

-26 AKRLAA
+26 AKRLVAT
-32 AGACKVYAYNRH
+32 GSCKVYAYNRH
-44 QTMYKDAR
+44 QTMYKEAR
-52 ALGISCVESV
+52 ALGITCVESV
-62 AELARMQPNVLIL
+62 ADLARMQPNVLIL
-75 CNSLASMPEVLGE
+75 CNSLAAMPEVLGE
-88 ISCEINKQRTTLT
+88 ISRGINKQRTTLT

-136 WQASSAQLLDG
+136 WQASSAELLDG

-167 RVIVALCGNRA
+167 RVIVELCGNRA

-206 VLCSSENRNVALQM
+206 VLCGSENRNVALQM

-232 LTDPNRTRAMVV
+232 LTDPNRTRAMVA
-244 ENRRNVAYLLGS
+244 ENRRNVADLLGS
-256 VIAQLS
+256 VIEELS
-262 FAKKMLEGSD
+262 FAKKMLEG
-272 GDLAAA
+272 GDE
-278 CDSAAASE
+278 CNE
-286 TRAFFAKADSW
+286 RAFFAKADSW
-297 REYKYKARAAACDE
+297 REYKYKERAVACDE
-311 SAYESSVARDTR
+311 SAGDLRE
-323 KLRFALDCPGDWQ
+323 LRFALDCPGDWQ

-341 SAQNGEQIVGVALI
+341 SAQSGEQIVGVAF
-355 ESSVACDSAAAC
+355 SDSAVTC
-367 DTRAAHI
+367 D
-374 TLRRVSTL
+374 LRNSNW

>member
-1 MVEDAGFSQEFSVGI
+1 MVENAEFSQKFSVGI

-26 AKRLAA
+26 AKRLVD
-32 AGACKVYAYNRH
+32 AGSCKVYAYNRH
-44 QTMYKDAR
+44 QTMYSEAR
-52 ALGISCVESV
+52 ALGITCVESV

-75 CNSLASMPEVLGE
+75 CNSLAAMPEVLGE
-88 ISCEINKQRTTLT
+88 ISRGINKQRTTLT

-136 WQASSAQLLDG
+136 WQASSAELLRG
-147 ALWAVSVDE
+147 ALWAISVDE

-162 FLAIL
+162 FLAVL

-206 VLCSSENRNVALQM
+206 VLCGSENRNVALQM

-232 LTDPNRTRAMVV
+232 LTDPNRTHAMVA
-244 ENRRNVAYLLGS
+244 ENRRNVADLLGS
-256 VIAQLS
+256 VIEELS
-262 FAKKMLEGSD
+262 FAKKMLEVSD
-272 GDLAAA
+272 G
-278 CDSAAASE
+278 DSAAAGDE
-286 TRAFFAKADSW
+286 RAERDVAERAFFAKADSW
-297 REYKYKARAAACDE
+297 REYKYKERAVACDE
-311 SAYESSVARDTR
+311 SAGDLRE
-323 KLRFALDCPGDWQ
+323 LRFALDCPGDWQ

-341 SAQNGEQIVGVALI
+341 SAQSGEQIVGVAL
-355 ESSVACDSAAAC
+355 SDLAAAS
-367 DTRAAHI
+367 DTRVARI

>member
-1 MVEDAGFSQEFSVGI
+1 MVEDAGFSKKFSVGI

-32 AGACKVYAYNRH
+32 TGSCKVYAYNRH
-44 QTMYKDAR
+44 QTMYKEAR
-52 ALGISCVESV
+52 VLGITCVESV

-75 CNSLASMPEVLGE
+75 CNSLAAMPEVLGE
-88 ISCEINKQRTTLT
+88 ISRGINKQRTTLT

-147 ALWAVSVDE
+147 ALWAVSIDE

-162 FLAIL
+162 FLAVL

-206 VLCSSENRNVALQM
+206 VLCGSENRNVALQM

-232 LTDPNRTRAMVV
+232 LTDPDRTRAMVE
-244 ENRRNVAYLLGS
+244 ENRRNVADLLGS
-256 VIAQLS
+256 VIEELS
-262 FAKKMLEGSD
+262 FAKKMLERSD
-272 GDLAAA
+272 GDSAVA
-278 CDSAAASE
+278 CDE
-286 TRAFFAKADSW
+286 RDECDERAFFAKADSW
-297 REYKYKARAAACDE
+297 REYKYKERAVACDE
-311 SAYESSVARDTR
+311 SAGDLRE
-323 KLRFALDCPGDWQ
+323 LRFALDCAGDWQ

-341 SAQNGEQIVGVALI
+341 SAQSGEQIVGVAF
-355 ESSVACDSAAAC
+355 SDSAVACA
-367 DTRAAHI
+367 
-374 TLRRVSTL
+374 LRNSKW

>member
-1 MVEDAGFSQEFSVGI
+1 MVEDVGFSKKFSVGI

-32 AGACKVYAYNRH
+32 TGSCKVYAYNRH
-44 QTMYKDAR
+44 QTMYKEAR
-52 ALGISCVESV
+52 ALGITCVESV

-75 CNSLASMPEVLGE
+75 CNSLAAMPEVLGE
-88 ISCEINKQRTTLT
+88 ISRGINKQHTTLT

-136 WQASSAQLLDG
+136 WQASSAQLLNG

-156 SSDFWR
+156 NSDFWR
-162 FLAIL
+162 FLAVL

-206 VLCSSENRNVALQM
+206 VLCGSENRNVALQM

-232 LTDPNRTRAMVV
+232 LTDPDRTRAMVE
-244 ENRRNVAYLLGS
+244 ENRRNVADLLGS
-256 VIAQLS
+256 VIEELS
-262 FAKKMLEGSD
+262 FAKKMLERSD
-272 GDLAAA
+272 GDSAVA
-278 CDSAAASE
+278 CDE
-286 TRAFFAKADSW
+286 RDECDERAFFAKADSW
-297 REYKYKARAAACDE
+297 REYKYKERAVACDE
-311 SAYESSVARDTR
+311 SAGDLRE
-323 KLRFALDCPGDWQ
+323 LRFALDCAGDWQ

-341 SAQNGEQIVGVALI
+341 SAQSGEQIVGVAF
-355 ESSVACDSAAAC
+355 SDSAVACA
-367 DTRAAHI
+367 
-374 TLRRVSTL
+374 LRNSKW

>member
-1 MVEDAGFSQEFSVGI
+1 MVEDAGFSKKFSVGI

-32 AGACKVYAYNRH
+32 TGSCKVYAYNRH
-44 QTMYKDAR
+44 QTMYKEAR
-52 ALGISCVESV
+52 ALGITCVESV
-62 AELARMQPNVLIL
+62 ADLARMQPNVLIL

-88 ISCEINKQRTTLT
+88 ISRGINKQRTTLT

-147 ALWAVSVDE
+147 ALWAVSIDE

-162 FLAIL
+162 FLAVL

-206 VLCSSENRNVALQM
+206 VLCGSENRNVALQM

-232 LTDPNRTRAMVV
+232 LTDPDRTRAMVE
-244 ENRRNVAYLLGS
+244 ENRRNVADLLGS
-256 VIAQLS
+256 VIEELS
-262 FAKKMLEGSD
+262 FAKKMLERSD
-272 GDLAAA
+272 GDSAVA
-278 CDSAAASE
+278 CDE
-286 TRAFFAKADSW
+286 RDECDERAFFAKADSW
-297 REYKYKARAAACDE
+297 RDYKYKERAVACDK
-311 SAYESSVARDTR
+311 SAGDLRE
-323 KLRFALDCPGDWQ
+323 LRFALDCAGDWQ

-341 SAQNGEQIVGVALI
+341 SAQSGEQIVGVAF
-355 ESSVACDSAAAC
+355 SDSAVACA
-367 DTRAAHI
+367 
-374 TLRRVSTL
+374 LRNSKW

>member
-1 MVEDAGFSQEFSVGI
+1 MVEDVGFSKKFSVGI

-32 AGACKVYAYNRH
+32 TGSCKVYAYNRH
-44 QTMYKDAR
+44 QTMYKEAR
-52 ALGISCVESV
+52 VLGITCVESV

-75 CNSLASMPEVLGE
+75 CNSLAAMPEVLGE
-88 ISCEINKQRTTLT
+88 ISRGINKQHTTLT

-136 WQASSAQLLDG
+136 WQASSAELLDG
-147 ALWAVSVDE
+147 ALWAISVDE

-162 FLAIL
+162 FLAVL
-167 RVIVALCGNRA
+167 RVIVSLCGNRA

-206 VLCSSENRNVALQM
+206 VLCGSENRNVALQM

-232 LTDPNRTRAMVV
+232 LTDPDRTRAMVA
-244 ENRRNVAYLLGS
+244 ENRRNVADLLGS
-256 VIAQLS
+256 VIEELS
-262 FAKKMLEGSD
+262 FAKKMLERSD
-272 GDLAAA
+272 GD
-278 CDSAAASE
+278 SAVASDE
-286 TRAFFAKADSW
+286 RAFFAKADSW
-297 REYKYKARAAACDE
+297 REYKYKERAVACDK
-311 SAYESSVARDTR
+311 SAGDLRE
-323 KLRFALDCPGDWQ
+323 LRFALDCAGDWQ

-341 SAQNGEQIVGVALI
+341 SAQSGEQIVGVAF
-355 ESSVACDSAAAC
+355 SDSAVACA
-367 DTRAAHI
+367 
-374 TLRRVSTL
+374 LRNSK

>member
-1 MVEDAGFSQEFSVGI
+1 MVEDAGFSKKFSVGI

-32 AGACKVYAYNRH
+32 TGSCKVYAYNRH
-44 QTMYKDAR
+44 QTMYKEAR
-52 ALGISCVESV
+52 VLGITCVESV

-75 CNSLASMPEVLGE
+75 CNSLAAMPEVLGE
-88 ISCEINKQRTTLT
+88 ISRGINKQRTTLT
-101 DVGSVKGLVREQVKA
+101 DVGSVKGLVREQVKT

-162 FLAIL
+162 FCAVL

-206 VLCSSENRNVALQM
+206 VLCGSENRNVALQM

-232 LTDPNRTRAMVV
+232 LTDPNRTRAMVE
-244 ENRRNVAYLLGS
+244 ENRRNVADLLGS
-256 VIAQLS
+256 VIEELS
-262 FAKKMLEGSD
+262 FAKKMLERSD
-272 GDLAAA
+272 GDSAVA
-278 CDSAAASE
+278 CDE
-286 TRAFFAKADSW
+286 RDECDERAFFAKADSW
-297 REYKYKARAAACDE
+297 REYKYKERAVACDK
-311 SAYESSVARDTR
+311 SAGDLRE
-323 KLRFALDCPGDWQ
+323 LRFALDCAGDWQ

-341 SAQNGEQIVGVALI
+341 SAQSGEQIVGVAF
-355 ESSVACDSAAAC
+355 SDSAVACA
-367 DTRAAHI
+367 
-374 TLRRVSTL
+374 LRNSKW

>member
-1 MVEDAGFSQEFSVGI
+1 MVEDAEFSQKFSVGI

-26 AKRLAA
+26 AKRLVTT
-32 AGACKVYAYNRH
+32 GSCKVYAYNRH
-44 QTMYKDAR
+44 QTMYSEAR
-52 ALGISCVESV
+52 ALGITCVESV
-62 AELARMQPNVLIL
+62 ADLARMQPNVLIL

-88 ISCEINKQRTTLT
+88 ISRGINKQRTTLT

-136 WQASSAQLLDG
+136 WQASSAELLRG

-156 SSDFWR
+156 SNDFWR
-162 FLAIL
+162 FLAVL
-167 RVIVALCGNRA
+167 RVIVKLCGNRA

-206 VLCSSENRNVALQM
+206 VLCENANRNVALQM

-244 ENRRNVAYLLGS
+244 ENRRNVADLLGS
-256 VIAQLS
+256 VIAELS

-272 GDLAAA
+272 ECNE
-278 CDSAAASE
+278 CDE
-286 TRAFFAKADSW
+286 RAFFAKADSW
-297 REYKYKARAAACDE
+297 REYKYKERAVACDE
-311 SAYESSVARDTR
+311 SAGDLRE
-323 KLRFALDCPGDWQ
+323 LRFAIDCPGDWQ

-341 SAQNGEQIVGVALI
+341 SAQSGEQIVGVAF
-355 ESSVACDSAAAC
+355 SDSVVTCD
-367 DTRAAHI
+367 
-374 TLRRVSTL
+374 LRNSNW

>member
-1 MVEDAGFSQEFSVGI
+1 MVEDAGFSQKFSVGI

-32 AGACKVYAYNRH
+32 TGSCKVYAYNRH
-44 QTMYKDAR
+44 QTMYKEAR
-52 ALGISCVESV
+52 VLGITCVESV

-75 CNSLASMPEVLGE
+75 CNSLAAMPEVLGE
-88 ISCEINKQRTTLT
+88 ISRGINKQHTTLT

-162 FLAIL
+162 FLAVL

-206 VLCSSENRNVALQM
+206 VLCGSENRNVALQM

-232 LTDPNRTRAMVV
+232 LTDPDRTRAMVA
-244 ENRRNVAYLLGS
+244 ENRRNVADLLGS
-256 VIAQLS
+256 VIEELS
-262 FAKKMLEGSD
+262 FAKKMLERSD
-272 GDLAAA
+272 GD
-278 CDSAAASE
+278 SAVASDE
-286 TRAFFAKADSW
+286 RAFFAKADSW
-297 REYKYKARAAACDE
+297 REYKYKERAVACDE
-311 SAYESSVARDTR
+311 SAGDLRE
-323 KLRFALDCPGDWQ
+323 LRFALDCAGDWQ

-341 SAQNGEQIVGVALI
+341 SAQSGEQIVGVAF
-355 ESSVACDSAAAC
+355 SDSAVACA
-367 DTRAAHI
+367 
-374 TLRRVSTL
+374 LRNSKW

>member
-1 MVEDAGFSQEFSVGI
+1 MVEDAGFSKKFSVGI

-32 AGACKVYAYNRH
+32 TGSCKVYAYNRH
-44 QTMYKDAR
+44 QTMYKEAR
-52 ALGISCVESV
+52 VLGITCVESV

-75 CNSLASMPEVLGE
+75 CNSLAAMPEVLGE
-88 ISCEINKQRTTLT
+88 ISRGINKQRTTLT

-162 FLAIL
+162 FCAVL

-206 VLCSSENRNVALQM
+206 VLCGSENRNVALQM

-232 LTDPNRTRAMVV
+232 LTDPDRTRAMVE
-244 ENRRNVAYLLGS
+244 ENRRNVADLLGS
-256 VIAQLS
+256 VIEELS
-262 FAKKMLEGSD
+262 FAKKMLERSD
-272 GDLAAA
+272 GDSAVA
-278 CDSAAASE
+278 CDE
-286 TRAFFAKADSW
+286 RDECDERAFFAKADSW
-297 REYKYKARAAACDE
+297 RDYKYKERAVACDK
-311 SAYESSVARDTR
+311 SAGDLRE
-323 KLRFALDCPGDWQ
+323 LRFALDCAGDWQ

-341 SAQNGEQIVGVALI
+341 SAQSGEQIVGVAF
-355 ESSVACDSAAAC
+355 SDSAVACA
-367 DTRAAHI
+367 
-374 TLRRVSTL
+374 LRNSKW

>member
-1 MVEDAGFSQEFSVGI
+1 MVEDAGFSQKFSVGI

-32 AGACKVYAYNRH
+32 TGSCKVYAYNRH
-44 QTMYKDAR
+44 QTMYKEAR
-52 ALGISCVESV
+52 VLGITCVESV

-75 CNSLASMPEVLGE
+75 CNSLAAMPEVLGE
-88 ISCEINKQRTTLT
+88 ISRGINKQHTTLT

-136 WQASSAQLLDG
+136 WQASSAELLRG

-162 FLAIL
+162 FCAVL
-167 RVIVALCGNRA
+167 RVIVSLCGNRA

-206 VLCSSENRNVALQM
+206 VLCGSENRNVALQM

-232 LTDPNRTRAMVV
+232 LTDPDRTRAMVA
-244 ENRRNVAYLLGS
+244 ENRRNVADLLGS
-256 VIAQLS
+256 VIEELS

-272 GDLAAA
+272 GD
-278 CDSAAASE
+278 SAVASDE
-286 TRAFFAKADSW
+286 RAFFAKADSW
-297 REYKYKARAAACDE
+297 REYKYKERAVACDE
-311 SAYESSVARDTR
+311 SAGDLRE
-323 KLRFALDCPGDWQ
+323 LRFALDCAGDWQ

-341 SAQNGEQIVGVALI
+341 SAQSGEQIVGVAF
-355 ESSVACDSAAAC
+355 SDSAVACA
-367 DTRAAHI
+367 
-374 TLRRVSTL
+374 LRNSK

>member
-1 MVEDAGFSQEFSVGI
+1 MVEDAGFSKKFSVGI

-32 AGACKVYAYNRH
+32 TGSCKVYAYNRH
-44 QTMYKDAR
+44 QTMYKEAR
-52 ALGISCVESV
+52 ALGITCVESV
-62 AELARMQPNVLIL
+62 ADLARMQPNVLIL

-88 ISCEINKQRTTLT
+88 ISRGINKQRTTLT

-136 WQASSAQLLDG
+136 WQASSAELLDG
-147 ALWAVSVDE
+147 ALWAISVDE

-162 FLAIL
+162 FLAVL
-167 RVIVALCGNRA
+167 RVIVSLCGNRA

-206 VLCSSENRNVALQM
+206 VLCGSENRNVALQM

-232 LTDPNRTRAMVV
+232 LTDPDRTRAMVA
-244 ENRRNVAYLLGS
+244 ENRRNVADLLGS
-256 VIAQLS
+256 VIEELS
-262 FAKKMLEGSD
+262 FAKKMLERSD
-272 GDLAAA
+272 GD
-278 CDSAAASE
+278 SAVASDE
-286 TRAFFAKADSW
+286 RAFFAKADSW
-297 REYKYKARAAACDE
+297 REYKYKERAVACDE
-311 SAYESSVARDTR
+311 LAGDLRE
-323 KLRFALDCPGDWQ
+323 LRFALDCAGDWQ

-341 SAQNGEQIVGVALI
+341 SAQSGEQIVGVAF
-355 ESSVACDSAAAC
+355 SDSAVACALRNSKWYI
-367 DTRAAHI
+367 RAAYN
-374 TLRRVSTL
+374 

>member
-1 MVEDAGFSQEFSVGI
+1 MVEDAGFSKKFSVGI

-32 AGACKVYAYNRH
+32 TGSCKVYAYNRH
-44 QTMYKDAR
+44 QTMYKEAR
-52 ALGISCVESV
+52 ALGITCVESV
-62 AELARMQPNVLIL
+62 ADLARMQPNVLIL

-88 ISCEINKQRTTLT
+88 ISRGINKQRTTLT

-147 ALWAVSVDE
+147 ALWAVSIDE

-162 FLAIL
+162 FCAVL

-206 VLCSSENRNVALQM
+206 VLCGSENRNVALQM

-232 LTDPNRTRAMVV
+232 LTDPDRTRAMVE
-244 ENRRNVAYLLGS
+244 ENRRNVADLLGS
-256 VIAQLS
+256 VIEELS
-262 FAKKMLEGSD
+262 FAKKMLERSD
-272 GDLAAA
+272 GDSAVA
-278 CDSAAASE
+278 CDE
-286 TRAFFAKADSW
+286 RDECDERAFFAKADSW
-297 REYKYKARAAACDE
+297 REYKYKERAVACDE
-311 SAYESSVARDTR
+311 SAGDLLE
-323 KLRFALDCPGDWQ
+323 LRFALDCAGDWQ

-341 SAQNGEQIVGVALI
+341 SAQSGEQIVGVAF
-355 ESSVACDSAAAC
+355 SDSAVACA
-367 DTRAAHI
+367 
-374 TLRRVSTL
+374 LRNSKW

>member
-1 MVEDAGFSQEFSVGI
+1 MVEDAGFSKKFSVGI

-32 AGACKVYAYNRH
+32 TGSCKVYAYNRH
-44 QTMYKDAR
+44 QTMYKEAR
-52 ALGISCVESV
+52 VLGITCVESV

-75 CNSLASMPEVLGE
+75 CNSLAAMPEVLGE
-88 ISCEINKQRTTLT
+88 ISRGINKQRTTLT
-101 DVGSVKGLVREQVKA
+101 DVGSVKGLVREQVKT

-156 SSDFWR
+156 NSDFWR
-162 FLAIL
+162 FCAVL
-167 RVIVALCGNRA
+167 RVIVSLCGNRA

-206 VLCSSENRNVALQM
+206 VLCGSENRNVALQM

-232 LTDPNRTRAMVV
+232 LTDPDRTRAMVA
-244 ENRRNVAYLLGS
+244 ENRRNVADLLGS
-256 VIAQLS
+256 VIEELS
-262 FAKKMLEGSD
+262 FAKKMLERSD
-272 GDLAAA
+272 GDSAVAGDERDE
-278 CDSAAASE
+278 CDE
-286 TRAFFAKADSW
+286 RAFFAKADSW
-297 REYKYKARAAACDE
+297 REYKYKERAVACDE
-311 SAYESSVARDTR
+311 SAGDLRE
-323 KLRFALDCPGDWQ
+323 LRFALDCAGDWQ

-341 SAQNGEQIVGVALI
+341 SAQSGEQIVGVAF
-355 ESSVACDSAAAC
+355 SDSAVACA
-367 DTRAAHI
+367 
-374 TLRRVSTL
+374 LRNSKW

>member
-1 MVEDAGFSQEFSVGI
+1 MVEDVGFSKKFSVGI

-32 AGACKVYAYNRH
+32 TGSCKVYAYNRH
-44 QTMYKDAR
+44 QTMYKEAR
-52 ALGISCVESV
+52 VLGITCVESV

-75 CNSLASMPEVLGE
+75 CNSLAAMPEVLGE
-88 ISCEINKQRTTLT
+88 ISRGINKQHTTLT

-136 WQASSAQLLDG
+136 WQASSAELLDG
-147 ALWAVSVDE
+147 ALWAISVDE

-162 FLAIL
+162 FLAVL
-167 RVIVALCGNRA
+167 RVIVSLCGNRA

-206 VLCSSENRNVALQM
+206 VLCGSENRNVALQM

-232 LTDPNRTRAMVV
+232 LTDPDRTRAMVA
-244 ENRRNVAYLLGS
+244 ENRRNVADLLGS
-256 VIAQLS
+256 VIEELS
-262 FAKKMLEGSD
+262 FAKKMLERSD
-272 GDLAAA
+272 GD
-278 CDSAAASE
+278 SAVASDE
-286 TRAFFAKADSW
+286 RAFFAKADSW
-297 REYKYKARAAACDE
+297 REYKYKERAVACDK
-311 SAYESSVARDTR
+311 SAGDLRE
-323 KLRFALDCPGDWQ
+323 LRFALDCAGDWQ

-341 SAQNGEQIVGVALI
+341 SAQSGEQIVGVAF
-355 ESSVACDSAAAC
+355 SDSAVACA
-367 DTRAAHI
+367 
-374 TLRRVSTL
+374 LRNSKW